1 MAFFFPEHFR
11 NTPYA
16 SMYAGLSAV
25 ERIIVLREF
34 IGVTY
39 RNRLRF
45 FQRHDYHA
53 YYASPFRHNIQVAA
67 ARQYRRM
74 HIPRHVWHK
83 HSVVPQYLRLIYRHY
98 VLGFALQLLRKYHH
112 QYLPPPEPGCYPDA
126 VYVLDALEWFHTHA
140 TEINHSIEA
149 CIAQVEADGTRSLY
163 IYCLQSYILT
173 RRIMHSH
180 GPATRRRQALRQGCV
195 GGRVPL
201 GAELEFSNLGYRA
214 SFEHMFL
221 RHAREKTF
229 HNFIYFHH
237 FFLGDVTWRL
247 GGYLDHH
254 VRLRR
259 FLPVPWIGGFFEYAL
274 VRMDY
279 PRRFSMPL
287 TCDPGFLAQYIHS
300 VIRFVPEIE
309 PHSLHLNVETFPNT
323 EADVPALSDYQCLL
337 LLGGD
342 MQVDADGQMREQRL
356 CRHELMKMV
365 RQRQHLSLF
374 DNKRHLVHE
383 YAFMRL
389 QHNFGAALWTTVFLA
404 LKGFNAASLVGD
416 DAPDPINDLALW
428 GRRPQALTYAQIE
441 AFVRRV
447 RAGLEREQGYSCAEL
462 NRYMEDLTDILVRE
476 NRRLEPPA

>member
-25 ERIIVLREF
+25 ERIILLREF

-67 ARQYRRM
+67 AHQYTRM
-74 HIPRHVWHK
+74 HLPRHVWHK
-83 HSVVPQYLRLIYRHY
+83 QAVVPQYLRLIYRHY

-112 QYLPPPEPGCYPDA
+112 KDLPPPEPGCYPDA
-126 VYVLDALEWFHTHA
+126 VYVLDALEWLHTHA
-140 TEINHSIEA
+140 AEINRSIEA
-149 CIAQVEADGTRSLY
+149 CMEQVEADGTRSLY

-173 RRIMHSH
+173 RRIMRNH
-180 GPATRRRQALRQGCV
+180 GPALGRRHAIRQGCV
-195 GGRVPL
+195 GGRMPL

-221 RHAREKTF
+221 RHGREKTF
-229 HNFIYFHH
+229 HNFIHFHH
-237 FFLGDVTWRL
+237 FFLGDVSWRL

-287 TCDPGFLAQYIHS
+287 TCDPGFLAQYVQS
-300 VIRFVPEIE
+300 VIRFVPEIA
-309 PHSLHLNVETFPNT
+309 PHSLHLNIETFPHA
-323 EADVPALSDYQCLL
+323 EMDVPALSDYQCLL

-342 MQVDADGQMREQRL
+342 MRVDADGQMREQRL

-374 DNKRHLVHE
+374 DNQRHQVNE
-383 YAFMRL
+383 YAFLRL
-389 QHNFGAALWTTVFLA
+389 HRSCEPAVWTTVFLA
-404 LKGFNAASLVGD
+404 LKGFNAVSLVGD

-428 GRRPQALTYAQIE
+428 GRRPQALEYSQIE

-447 RAGLEREQGYSCAEL
+447 RHGLEHEQSYSCVEL
-462 NRYMEDLTDILVRE
+462 NRYMGDLTDILVRE
-476 NRRLEPPA
+476 NQRLELPV